1 MLEETP
7 MNQVISGKTYNTY
20 TNKKY
25 NLPNKP
31 VLVDVVAALPLVHH
45 LLARADPLGAT
56 VDAPLLAAEQ
66 AALLAPPLLARTQG
80 PVLVVE
86 QGAAAAALLLL
97 GCRRCCCCGGVV
109 VVAVDNQVGVRR

>member
-1 MLEETP
+1 MLEEIP

-66 AALLAPPLLARTQG
+66 AALLAPLLARTQG

-109 VVAVDNQVGVRR
+109 VVAVDNQVWVRR